1 MYLMYLRFQAQGGWG
16 AAKYRYDTSS
26 ARFFTLLH
34 SHDVLLLAGAWSG
47 WWRGV
52 WHEEHC
58 NGTLVDTVNY
68 Y

>member
-26 ARFFTLLH
+26 
-34 SHDVLLLAGAWSG
+34 HDVLLLAGAWSG

-52 WHEEHC
+52 WHEVTQQFLAAMER
-58 NGTLVDTVNY
+58 LLIL
-68 Y
+68 